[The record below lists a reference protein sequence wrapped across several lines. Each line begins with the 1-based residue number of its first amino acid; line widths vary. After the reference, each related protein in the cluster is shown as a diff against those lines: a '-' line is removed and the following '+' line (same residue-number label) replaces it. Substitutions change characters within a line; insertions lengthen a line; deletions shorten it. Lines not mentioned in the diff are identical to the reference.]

1 MVKVIYTLAVN
12 GKGRYACVGGDE
24 TRYEYKDVPDE
35 ATFQQIKKEIIEEL
49 KDKNTPLIKASFY
62 TETNVPFEISYDDI
76 NPNDEYNQ
84 IEAVNSM
91 TLEKIEADKESFP
104 RDQWELFNMNMELE
118 DVPDSAEE
126 FGKLYEQRMKE
137 GKTLL
142 K

>member
-12 GKGRYACVGGDE
+12 GKGRDACVGIDE

-76 NPNDEYNQ
+76 NSKDEYNQ
-84 IEAVNSM
+84 LDEVNSM

-104 RDQWELFNMNMELE
+104 RAEWECFNMNM
-118 DVPDSAEE
+118 DDIDIPDSA
-126 FGKLYEQRMKE
+126 R
-137 GKTLL
+137 KTLL